1 MLKNSRGTYTAGQ
14 ITVPETDGSCPLVFI
29 AHGFKGTMNSGGAGE
44 LSQRLSRCGIAA
56 VRIDF
61 NSRLAPDVDSARTD
75 EYTLSDMTDDAVL
88 AISYCIDKYNIDAT
102 AQ

>member
-44 LSQRLSRCGIAA
+44 TFTEALTVRDCG
-56 VRIDF
+56 R
-61 NSRLAPDVDSARTD
+61 
-75 EYTLSDMTDDAVL
+75 
-88 AISYCIDKYNIDAT
+88 
-102 AQ
+102 